1 MKKLK
6 LILFF
11 IGVTIAFQ
19 VNAQTEAFKAPKGK
33 KYHKKECKLLPEKKA
48 VKTTIKKAKSKGLTA
63 CKVCKP
69 VVKKSRIK
77 KVSKKKKIKKT
88 KNTTRS
94 IAVRCSATA
103 KTTGNQCKRRTKNG
117 NGRCWQHQ

>member
-11 IGVTIAFQ
+11 IGITIAFQ
-19 VNAQTEAFKAPKGK
+19 ANAQTEAFKAPKGK
-33 KYHKKECKLLPEKKA
+33 RYHKKECKLLPEKKA

-69 VVKKSRIK
+69 VIK
-77 KVSKKKKIKKT
+77 KTITKRTSKKNKDKKT
-88 KNTTRS
+88 KNTTKS
-94 IAVRCSATA
+94 TAVRCSAIA
-103 KTTGNQCKRRTKNG
+103 KTKGRQCKRRTKNG